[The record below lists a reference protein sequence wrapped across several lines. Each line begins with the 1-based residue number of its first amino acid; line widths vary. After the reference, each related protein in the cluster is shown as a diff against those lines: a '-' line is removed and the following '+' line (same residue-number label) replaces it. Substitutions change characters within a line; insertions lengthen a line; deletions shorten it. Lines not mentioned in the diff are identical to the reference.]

1 MTLIHSLYRNS
12 FLLSFFG
19 SLFRSFTLSFIHM
32 FILPFFHY
40 KTACKQTQHC
50 WPTTPNIV
58 GCYMH
63 AASVCTPC
71 CMLLDVSKVWN
82 RPNFSANNSK
92 HFFCSVIAEA
102 QRNNVGSVCTAL
114 PTLLGPRTLI
124 THGLQRLMGCI
135 LPTMHCRSQ
144 HCWELL
150 RPFARSLRAVSRT
163 AVLLVH
169 VVYNASY
176 GSFFAMELEKLLV
189 NDDIRATC
197 KTNLSPKHYIKR

>member
-1 MTLIHSLYRNS
+1 
-12 FLLSFFG
+12 
-19 SLFRSFTLSFIHM
+19 
-32 FILPFFHY
+32 
-40 KTACKQTQHC
+40 
-50 WPTTPNIV
+50 
-58 GCYMH
+58 
-63 AASVCTPC
+63 
-71 CMLLDVSKVWN
+71 
-82 RPNFSANNSK
+82 
-92 HFFCSVIAEA
+92 
-102 QRNNVGSVCTAL
+102 
-114 PTLLGPRTLI
+114 
-124 THGLQRLMGCI
+124 
-135 LPTMHCRSQ
+135 MHCRSQ